1 MNGKMKNFMWAA
13 IAVGVLLAGFSS
25 VGYVKTYYK
34 SINPS
39 EFRNYAVTAE
49 GKVVAVPDVA
59 SFTFS
64 VVSEINGDD
73 ISGLQ
78 EENVKKVNQII
89 DYIKS
94 EDVDKKDIKTQ
105 TYNLNPRYQY
115 FSCRRVYDINGVSK
129 PCPPPEIV
137 GYTLTQKVAV
147 KVRDFSKIGDILSGA
162 VSNGANNVSQLSF
175 VVDDIEAVKNVARA
189 DAIAKAQEKAESVAD
204 AGGFKIGKILS
215 ISEGY
220 ASAPVY
226 KMYAAESMDMGMG
239 GEAPAPTIEPGSQD
253 VTVNMTLVFEMR

>member
-1 MNGKMKNFMWAA
+1 MNEKVKSLMGVA
-13 IAVGVLLAGFSS
+13 IVIGVLLVGFSS

-39 EFRNYAVTAE
+39 AFRNYSVTAE

-78 EENVKKVNQII
+78 EENVNKVNRII

-94 EDVDKKDIKTQ
+94 EDVEKKDIKTQ
-105 TYNLNPRYQY
+105 TYDLNPRYQY
-115 FSCRRVYDINGVSK
+115 FSCPRTFTDEAR

-137 GYTLTQKVAV
+137 GYTLTQRVAV
-147 KVRDFSKIGDILSGA
+147 KIRDFSKIGDILSGT
-162 VSNGANNVSQLSF
+162 VSKGANSVSQLSF
-175 VVDDIEAVKNVARA
+175 VVDDIDAVKNVARA
-189 DAIAKAQEKAESVAD
+189 DAIEKAKEKAEAVAD
-204 AGGFKIGKILS
+204 AGDFKIGKILS

-220 ASAPVY
+220 ASVPVY
-226 KMYAAESMDMGMG
+226 KTMYAAESMDMSMG
-239 GEAPAPTIEPGSQD
+239 GEAPAPSIEPGSQD
-253 VTVNMTLVFEMR
+253 VTVNMTLTFEMR